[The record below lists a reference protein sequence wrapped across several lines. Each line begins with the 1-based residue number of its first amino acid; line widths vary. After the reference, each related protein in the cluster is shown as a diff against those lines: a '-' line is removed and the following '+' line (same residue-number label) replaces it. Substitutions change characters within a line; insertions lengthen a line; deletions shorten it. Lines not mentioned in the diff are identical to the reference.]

1 MWCFIFSQFDTKQK
15 ICGIHNSHKI
25 RNLQYLYSFG
35 IRLLILIRR
44 LKYWKLMLI
53 VIVRYKIVVRVDH
66 DTYELPKCWIS
77 TCSTELEYCLL
88 WWLEKLRKL
97 FTFYSS
103 FIFLLSLNPCEDRG
117 IVVWSATI
125 KRWSY
130 SLSIFLYCLLFL
142 KFHYL
147 RWPRGFSPHNIQINN
162 VRPLQLVL
170 KWRLVPELVVAPFL
184 S

>member
-1 MWCFIFSQFDTKQK
+1 MWCFIFSQFDTKRK
-15 ICGIHNSHKI
+15 ICGIYNSHKI

-66 DTYELPKCWIS
+66 YSWIS
-77 TCSTELEYCLL
+77 TCSAELKYCLL
-88 WWLEKLRKL
+88 WCLEKLRKL

-103 FIFLLSLNPCEDRG
+103 FIFLLSLDLCEDRG

-125 KRWSY
+125 NRWSY
-130 SLSIFLYCLLFL
+130 SLSIFLYCLLCL

-162 VRPLQLVL
+162 VRHLQLVL
-170 KWRLVPELVVAPFL
+170 KWRLVPELVAAPFL
-184 S
+184 L

>member
-1 MWCFIFSQFDTKQK
+1 MGCFIFSQFETKQK
-15 ICGIHNSHKI
+15 ICGIYNSHKI

-35 IRLLILIRR
+35 VRILILIRR
-44 LKYWKLMLI
+44 LLKYWKLMLI

-66 DTYELPKCWIS
+66 YSWIS
-77 TCSTELEYCLL
+77 TCSAELKYCLL
-88 WWLEKLRKL
+88 WCLEKLRKL

>member
-103 FIFLLSLNPCEDRG
+103 CYRSTLVKTEGLLYD
-117 IVVWSATI
+117 
-125 KRWSY
+125 
-130 SLSIFLYCLLFL
+130 
-142 KFHYL
+142 
-147 RWPRGFSPHNIQINN
+147 Q
-162 VRPLQLVL
+162 LQLKDGVT
-170 KWRLVPELVVAPFL
+170 PSAYSFIAC
-184 S
+184 SSSNFTI